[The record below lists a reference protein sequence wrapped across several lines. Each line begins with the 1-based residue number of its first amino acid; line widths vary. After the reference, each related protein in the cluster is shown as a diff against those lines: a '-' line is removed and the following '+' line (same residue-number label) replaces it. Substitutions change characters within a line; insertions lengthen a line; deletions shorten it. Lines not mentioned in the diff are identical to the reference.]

1 MNQTKCDIVIKNC
14 LLLTEEF
21 EIEENMSIAIK
32 DSHIV
37 AVDKKE
43 VIEQDYISSETINGK
58 HKIFM
63 PGLID
68 AHTHI
73 CQQLLRGKIMDQL
86 PMIWKRIMVPFESN
100 LTPEDVRISAQLANL
115 EMIKSGTTSFSD
127 AGGMYMDEVA
137 SVVIASGLRGAI
149 TPSTMDNDSSVP
161 KNMLS
166 TIKEIINRNTD
177 LYNTYHG
184 AGDGRLSIW
193 FSLRT
198 LISCSEDLVLK
209 IFEMADEYQT
219 NVHVH
224 MNEYPNEINYSLEHH
239 QKRPI
244 EYLDSLGVLGPNLVS
259 AHSILL
265 SENEID
271 LIQKNDV
278 KVVHCPISNLGKGMP
293 KTPRLLQSNI
303 KVGLG
308 TDGTAHAGLSLFNEM
323 KVFRSAM
330 HIGYGVPTYDPLI
343 MPAKT
348 LLNLAI
354 KGGAQTT
361 FNEDKLGSIT
371 AGKKADLISIDLN
384 QPHIYPSHNLVNTL
398 VEAVN
403 HTDVKDMIVDG
414 KIIMRNREVL
424 TLDEEKIIY
433 EGREALKKLTIK
445 AGI

>member
-1 MNQTKCDIVIKNC
+1 MNPIECDILIKNC

-21 EIEENMSIAIK
+21 EVEENMSIAIK
-32 DSHIV
+32 DSYIV

-43 VIEQDYISSETINGK
+43 VIEQTYISSETIDGK
-58 HKIFM
+58 HKVFM

-137 SVVIASGLRGAI
+137 SVLVKSGLRGAI
-149 TPSTMDNDSSVP
+149 TPSTMDNDSTAP

-166 TIKEIINRNTD
+166 TIKEAIKRNAD

-193 FSLRT
+193 LSLRT
-198 LISCSEDLVLK
+198 LISCSEDLVVK

-224 MNEYPNEINYSLEHH
+224 MNEYPNEVTYSLEHH

-244 EYLDSLGVLGPNLVS
+244 EYLNSLGVLGSNLVS

-271 LIQKNDV
+271 LIKKHDV
-278 KVVHCPISNLGKGMP
+278 KVVHCPISNLGKRMP
-293 KTPRLLQSNI
+293 KTPRLLQSKV

-330 HIGYGVPTYDPLI
+330 HTGYGVPTHDPLI

-348 LLNLAI
+348 LLNLAT
-354 KGGAQTT
+354 KGGAQVT
-361 FNEDKLGSIT
+361 FNEDKLGSIIE
-371 AGKKADLISIDLN
+371 GKKADLISIDLD
-384 QPHIYPSHNLVNTL
+384 QPHIYPTHNLVNTL
-398 VEAVN
+398 VEVVN

-414 KIIMRNREVL
+414 KIIMKNREVL
-424 TLDEEKIIY
+424 TLDEEKINY
-433 EGREALKKLTIK
+433 ESREALKRLAIR
-445 AGI
+445 ADI

>member
-1 MNQTKCDIVIKNC
+1 MNPIECDILIKNC

-21 EIEENMSIAIK
+21 EVEENMSIAIK
-32 DSHIV
+32 DSYIV

-43 VIEQDYISSETINGK
+43 VIEQTYISSETIDGK
-58 HKIFM
+58 HKVLM

-137 SVVIASGLRGAI
+137 SVLVKSGLRGAI
-149 TPSTMDNDSSVP
+149 TPSTMDNDSTAP

-166 TIKEIINRNTD
+166 TIKEAIKRNAD

-193 FSLRT
+193 LSLRT
-198 LISCSEDLVLK
+198 LISCSEDLVVK

-224 MNEYPNEINYSLEHH
+224 MNEYPNEVTYSLEHH

-244 EYLDSLGVLGPNLVS
+244 EYLNSLGVLGSNLVS

-271 LIQKNDV
+271 LIKKHDV

-293 KTPRLLQSNI
+293 KTPRLLQSKV

-330 HIGYGVPTYDPLI
+330 HTGYGVPTHDPLI

-348 LLNLAI
+348 LLNLAT
-354 KGGAQTT
+354 KGGAQVT
-361 FNEDKLGSIT
+361 FNEDKLGSIIE
-371 AGKKADLISIDLN
+371 GKKADLISIDLD
-384 QPHIYPSHNLVNTL
+384 QPHIYPTHNLVNTL
-398 VEAVN
+398 VEVVN

-414 KIIMRNREVL
+414 KIIMKNREVL
-424 TLDEEKIIY
+424 TLDEEKINY
-433 EGREALKKLTIK
+433 ESREALKRLAIR
-445 AGI
+445 ADI

>member
-1 MNQTKCDIVIKNC
+1 MNPIECDILIKNC

-21 EIEENMSIAIK
+21 EVEENMSIAIK
-32 DSHIV
+32 DSYIV

-43 VIEQDYISSETINGK
+43 VIEQTYISSETIDGK
-58 HKIFM
+58 HKVFM

-137 SVVIASGLRGAI
+137 SVLVKSGLRGAI
-149 TPSTMDNDSSVP
+149 TPSTMDNDSTAP

-166 TIKEIINRNTD
+166 TIKEAIKRNAD

-198 LISCSEDLVLK
+198 LISCSEDLVVK

-224 MNEYPNEINYSLEHH
+224 MNEYPNEVTYSLEHH

-244 EYLDSLGVLGPNLVS
+244 EYLDSLGVLGSNLVS

-265 SENEID
+265 SENEIG
-271 LIQKNDV
+271 LIKKHDV

-293 KTPRLLQSNI
+293 KTPRLLQSKV

-330 HIGYGVPTYDPLI
+330 HTGYGVPTHDPLI

-348 LLNLAI
+348 LLNLAT
-354 KGGAQTT
+354 KGGAQVT
-361 FNEDKLGSIT
+361 FNEDKLGSIIE
-371 AGKKADLISIDLN
+371 GKKADLISIDLD
-384 QPHIYPSHNLVNTL
+384 QPHIYPTHNLVNTL
-398 VEAVN
+398 VEVVN

-414 KIIMRNREVL
+414 KIIMKNREVL
-424 TLDEEKIIY
+424 TLDEEKINY
-433 EGREALKKLTIK
+433 ESREALKRLAIK
-445 AGI
+445 ADI

>member
-1 MNQTKCDIVIKNC
+1 MNPIECDILIKNC

-21 EIEENMSIAIK
+21 EVEENMSIAIK
-32 DSHIV
+32 DSYIV
-37 AVDKKE
+37 AVDKKK
-43 VIEQDYISSETINGK
+43 VIEQTYISSETIDGK
-58 HKIFM
+58 HKVFM

-137 SVVIASGLRGAI
+137 SVLVKSGLRGAI
-149 TPSTMDNDSSVP
+149 TPSTMDNDSTAP

-166 TIKEIINRNTD
+166 TIKEAIKRNAD

-198 LISCSEDLVLK
+198 LISCSEDLVVK

-224 MNEYPNEINYSLEHH
+224 MNEYPNEVTYSLEHH

-244 EYLDSLGVLGPNLVS
+244 EYLDSLGVLGSNLVS

-271 LIQKNDV
+271 LIKKHDV

-293 KTPRLLQSNI
+293 KTPRLLQS
-303 KVGLG
+303 KVKIGLG

-330 HIGYGVPTYDPLI
+330 HTGYGVPTHDPLI

-348 LLNLAI
+348 LLNLAT
-354 KGGAQTT
+354 KGGAQVI
-361 FNEDKLGSIT
+361 FNENKLGSIT
-371 AGKKADLISIDLN
+371 EGKKADLISIDLD
-384 QPHIYPSHNLVNTL
+384 QPHIYPTHNLVNTL
-398 VEAVN
+398 VEVVN

-414 KIIMRNREVL
+414 KIIMKNREVL
-424 TLDEEKIIY
+424 TLDEEKINY
-433 EGREALKKLTIK
+433 ESREALKRLAIK
-445 AGI
+445 ADI

>member
-1 MNQTKCDIVIKNC
+1 MNPIECDILIKNC

-21 EIEENMSIAIK
+21 EVEENMSIAIK
-32 DSHIV
+32 DSYIV

-43 VIEQDYISSETINGK
+43 VIEQTYISSETIDGK
-58 HKIFM
+58 HKVFM

-137 SVVIASGLRGAI
+137 SVLVKSGLRGAI
-149 TPSTMDNDSSVP
+149 TPSTMDNDSTAP

-166 TIKEIINRNTD
+166 TIKEAIKRNAD

-198 LISCSEDLVLK
+198 LISCSEDLVVK

-224 MNEYPNEINYSLEHH
+224 MNEYPNEVTYSLEHH

-244 EYLDSLGVLGPNLVS
+244 EYLDSLGVLGSNLVS

-271 LIQKNDV
+271 LIKKHDV

-293 KTPRLLQSNI
+293 KTPRLLQSKV

-330 HIGYGVPTYDPLI
+330 HTGYGVPTHDPLI

-348 LLNLAI
+348 LLNLAT
-354 KGGAQTT
+354 KGGAQVT
-361 FNEDKLGSIT
+361 FNEDKLGSIIE
-371 AGKKADLISIDLN
+371 GKKADLISIDLD
-384 QPHIYPSHNLVNTL
+384 QPHIYPTHNLVNTL
-398 VEAVN
+398 VEVVN

-414 KIIMRNREVL
+414 KIIMKNREVL
-424 TLDEEKIIY
+424 TLDEEKINY
-433 EGREALKKLTIK
+433 ESREALKRLAIK
-445 AGI
+445 ADI